1 MSAQEKLAERCVEVG
16 QMAEEALNWISDP
29 ENAELVGPEVKGLVK
44 SLRRSKRRS
53 TKLAQSA
60 RTRMSVSVFGP
71 SQAGKSFLVSVLAR
85 PEEGR
90 LVADFNDPAGK
101 LDYISEINPV
111 GDGESTGLVTRFTM
125 SKDPTPDGFPIKLVL
140 LSEADIA
147 RTIINSF
154 FMDGDQS
161 EPAPEPEDLS
171 DRLNAYRAKA
181 GQPDG
186 ALSEDDVYEIGEYI
200 DNAFGRTAYAAAL
213 KPLWDEA
220 AALVPKL
227 SLADRAGFL
236 SLLWGEHDAFTDL
249 YLRLSAASAK
259 IDNASVV
266 FAPLAAL
273 TPRETSI
280 IDVGTL
286 HALLDDNS
294 TDTLQVQTQAGK
306 AVDLPRAIL
315 CALAAELVFPMETQP
330 SDVFGETDLLDFPGA
345 RNRFDQPL
353 SKTLASPE
361 DTISGLL
368 LRGKVAYLFDQ
379 YVENQEITSML
390 LCVPD
395 SNMETL
401 DLPGLVENWIVQTH
415 GGTPEERATNNCI
428 LFFVLTKFD
437 KHLGDSASGGEEALR
452 FERRM
457 KFSLVEKFGRG
468 RDPWVDRWTP
478 DKPFQNCFWLRNP
491 NFFVDGL
498 IDYDGDREVQIRPE
512 KQSRVEELRTGCIS
526 AAPVQ
531 KHFSDPAA
539 AWDAALTMN
548 DGGVGYLTGALTE
561 VCTIDSK
568 VRQLTT
574 QIEKVASEMEATL
587 SPYHVSDDLEK
598 RLEEK
603 RMAAADIIDGLELAL
618 QNHRFG
624 AFLRELEVDPDLVQD
639 RILRVPPDIR
649 ISTAVSAA
657 SANIGAQPGA
667 TSLPRPGGMASRRP
681 RRPGAPAAAVNV
693 EAEPQADAAA
703 TPDRSGIRTMSVESF
718 QTEKAIDVW
727 VEKLRD
733 FREHEELLSNFSL
746 TSSSASDLVAEL
758 VHGLRRCNVPELM
771 KKQLVEINFGLT
783 ADKQAPPAAIVCA
796 EQINNFVVGLGY
808 LSMDEK
814 DRPTAE
820 HEAGPRPV
828 FSARPIHESAD
839 NLPVHPR
846 PAAEE
851 TWVDWVFALEAM
863 FVANAMDAGGSNV
876 NLEQNNRIGRV
887 LTSLRQKAA

>member
-1 MSAQEKLAERCVEVG
+1 MSAQEKLAQRCTEVG
-16 QMAEEALNWISDP
+16 QMAQEAMNWITDP
-29 ENAELVGPEVKGLVK
+29 ENAELVGPEAKGLVK

-53 TKLAQSA
+53 DKLARSA

-85 PEEGR
+85 PEAGR

-125 SKDPTPDGFPIKLVL
+125 SKDPTPEGFPIKLVL

-161 EPAPEPEDLS
+161 EAPPEPDELS
-171 DRLNAYRAKA
+171 NRLNTYRAKV

-186 ALSEDDVYEIGEYI
+186 AVSEDDVAEIGEYI
-200 DNAFGRTAYAAAL
+200 DSAFGRTAYAAAL
-213 KPLWDEA
+213 KPFWEEA
-220 AALVPKL
+220 AAIAPKL

-236 SLLWGEHDAFTDL
+236 SLLWGEHQAFTDL
-249 YLRLSAASAK
+249 YLRLAAASAQ
-259 IDNASVV
+259 IDNAKIV

-294 TDTLQVQTQAGK
+294 TDTLEVRTEAGK
-306 AVDLPRAIL
+306 AVNVPRAVL

-353 SKTLASPE
+353 SKTLATPE

-379 YVENQEITSML
+379 YVENQELTSML

-498 IDYDGDREVQIRPE
+498 IDYEGDREVQVRPE
-512 KQSRVEELRTGCIS
+512 KQSRVDELRTGCIS
-526 AAPVQ
+526 APPVQ
-531 KHFSDPAA
+531 KHFADPAA
-539 AWDAALTMN
+539 AWDAALKMN
-548 DGGVGYLTGALTE
+548 DGGVSYLTGELTK

-568 VRQLTT
+568 LRQLTT
-574 QIEKVASEMEATL
+574 QIDKVATEMEASL

-603 RMAAADIIDGLELAL
+603 RLAAADIIDGLELAL

-639 RILRVPPDIR
+639 RILRVPSDIR

-657 SANIGAQPGA
+657 SANISARPGA
-667 TSLPRPGGMASRRP
+667 TSPATPGRPSRRP
-681 RRPGAPAAAVNV
+681 ARPGARPAPVAA
-693 EAEPQADAAA
+693 EATPQADA
-703 TPDRSGIRTMSVESF
+703 TETTDRSGIRTMTVESF

-733 FREHEELLSNFSL
+733 FREREELLTNFSL
-746 TSSSASDLVAEL
+746 TSGAAADLVAEL
-758 VHGLRRCNVPELM
+758 VHALRRCKVPDLM
-771 KKQLVEINFGLT
+771 KQQLVEINFGLT

-808 LSMDEK
+808 LSLPEES
-814 DRPTAE
+814 RPIAD
-820 HEAGPRPV
+820 HEGGPRPV
-828 FSARPIHESAD
+828 FSARPIHDTAD
-839 NLPVHPR
+839 DLPIHPR

-887 LTSLRQKAA
+887 LISLRQKAA